1 MSAWAAEPT
10 RTVDQ
15 MIGDYEAQKKQY
27 AQFEQSLAVKNAEIQ
42 QLDAKIT
49 IADQALKAA
58 DQVVDKKSNAYAD
71 ALKNKVGKAALNEL
85 NKELETAREAHEKAE
100 VELKSIQNQR
110 DTAFNQF
117 QQINGEI
124 EKTRLKVNQLA
135 DELLTAQ
142 FATTKEVEVSV
153 NWVCHEEES
162 LKQCKEKA
170 VEDARKKALEQGVAL
185 LVDSFSKMSFQNERW
200 TIDKKEILS
209 EGSGTVLNIT
219 WIEPLELSKG
229 AYVGKMKASV
239 QGQIPPSLKQRFQ
252 IVKNGETVKVAEKP
266 SGMSGMSGM
275 SGVSKEPKKE
285 FTNSIGMEF
294 VLIPAGSFQMGS
306 ENGRNNEKPVH
317 KVEIKEA
324 FYLGKYEVT
333 QKQWQAI
340 MGNNPSHFQGENL
353 PVEKVSC
360 NDAQEFIK
368 KLNDKEGKANK
379 YRLPTEAEWEYAAR
393 ANTSTKWSFGD
404 DENQLKDYAWCYA
417 NSGNKTHAV
426 GQKKPNGFG
435 LFDMHGNVW
444 EWCEDSWEDNY
455 KTPRTQPAP
464 KNANEN
470 KNENKLLR
478 DGSWGNNAVSCRSS
492 SRDCYSNSSS
502 KDGFRLMLSA
512 FP

>member
-1 MSAWAAEPT
+1 MSAWANEPT

-27 AQFEQSLAVKNAEIQ
+27 AQFEQSLAVKNTEIQ

-49 IADQALKAA
+49 TADLALKAA

-71 ALKNKVGKAALNEL
+71 ALTNKVGKAALNEL
-85 NKELETAREAHEKAE
+85 NKELDAARENHEKAE
-100 VELKSIQNQR
+100 ADLKVIQNQR

-153 NWVCHEEES
+153 NWNCPKKETLE
-162 LKQCKEKA
+162 QCEEKA
-170 VEDARKKALEQGVAL
+170 IEEARKKALEQGVAL

-219 WIEPLELSKG
+219 WIEPLELSKS
-229 AYVGKMKASV
+229 AYVGKMKARV

-252 IVKNGETVKVAEKP
+252 ILKKSETVQVTEKP

-275 SGVSKEPKKE
+275 SGGSKT

-306 ENGRNNEKPVH
+306 NERDDEKPVH
-317 KVEIKEA
+317 KVEIKQA

-333 QKQWQAI
+333 QKQYQAI
-340 MGNNPSHFQGENL
+340 MGTNPSNFKGENR
-353 PVEKVSC
+353 PVENVSW
-360 NDAQEFIK
+360 DEAQTFIK
-368 KLNDKEGKANK
+368 KLNKKEGGNKK

-393 ANTSTKWSFGD
+393 ANTQTKWSFGD
-404 DENQLKDYAWCYA
+404 DENQLKEYAWYST
-417 NSGNKTHAV
+417 NSNNETHDV

-444 EWCEDSWEDNY
+444 EWCEDSWEANY
-455 KTPRTQPAP
+455 QTPRTQSAH
-464 KNANEN
+464 KNSN
-470 KNENKLLR
+470 KNKLLR
-478 DGSWGNNAVSCRSS
+478 GGSWLDNAEDCRSS
-492 SRDCYSNSSS
+492 YRFNYSDRYFSYF
-502 KDGFRLMLSA
+502 GFRVVSV
-512 FP
+512 FNP